1 MNDLLDYDKPLSEQ
15 PKKIQE
21 ALKKIDYKFS
31 ETSTGSDIYDII
43 AVKFMKVAGKE
54 RTYDDKKVS
63 ELLNSLGIKGIK
75 YLDNSAR
82 NTFGGKILSVDKTPD
97 GFRAKVVLDDST
109 RQTGVG
115 GTGRVITTSQP
126 YKTEKEAR
134 DWAKKSTEK
143 ESRNYVIFDDKIID
157 IMAKYG
163 IVGSFGVSAM
173 QRGSGSTEG
182 DILPPGNT

>member
-1 MNDLLDYDKPLSEQ
+1 EIAKYSKAGQRDSSVGSIDLADGSKLEDLITKSLQNEKDALLKIDPNDIKVIEGKTYKVNIKAVMNDLLDYDKPLSEQ

-115 GTGRVITTSQP
+115 GTG
-126 YKTEKEAR
+126 
-134 DWAKKSTEK
+134 
-143 ESRNYVIFDDKIID
+143 
-157 IMAKYG
+157 
-163 IVGSFGVSAM
+163 
-173 QRGSGSTEG
+173 
-182 DILPPGNT
+182 